1 MVVMGYDTKE
11 MTLLVLCCAQAVIF
25 VSEHCHENFLPLLVC
40 GVVSGFSL

>member
-11 MTLLVLCCAQAVIF
+11 MTLLVCVGAQAVIF

-40 GVVSGFSL
+40 SVVSDFSL